1 MSAIT
6 TAAGNLDTTV
16 GTLATQIATLVA
28 AAQASQTTYQN
39 ANPGKYQAGLA
50 GIEDNIRAA
59 ILQNTT
65 IAQILKVP
73 SINYTTPALATQY
86 AAF

>member
-1 MSAIT
+1 MAAIQT
-6 TAAGNLDTTV
+6 
-16 GTLATQIATLVA
+16 
-28 AAQASQTTYQN
+28 SQTTYQN
-39 ANPGKYQAGLA
+39 SNAGKYQGGLS
-50 GIEDNIRAA
+50 GFEDAIRAA

-73 SINYTTPALATQY
+73 SVNYVAPALATQF